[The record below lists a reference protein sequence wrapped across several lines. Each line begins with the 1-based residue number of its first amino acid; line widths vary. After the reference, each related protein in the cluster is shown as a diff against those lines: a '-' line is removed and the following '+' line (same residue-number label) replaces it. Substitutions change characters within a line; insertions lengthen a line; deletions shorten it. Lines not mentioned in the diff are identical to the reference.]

1 MKILLVED
9 DNITTQLLVT
19 ALTNQYYTVDVANDG
34 QIAWQMLELYIYDLI
49 LLDVILPNL
58 DGISICRQL
67 RAQGNQIPILI
78 VTGENTAINR
88 VTGLDAGADD
98 YVTKPFDLNE
108 LLARIRALLRRGNL
122 TSAPVLR
129 WGELRLDP
137 SKCQVTWN
145 QQNIHLTPK
154 EYGLLELFLRNNH
167 RVFSSNALIE
177 HLWSFEEIPSE
188 DTVRSHLK
196 GLRTKLRK
204 AGVTPDPIETV
215 YGMGYRLKPPQQENS
230 QLVQPSSP
238 QKSRLT
244 NSLQLSVG
252 NMGEIPNALLEGS
265 VSLLQPTFNKA
276 IGKVLVV
283 DEDRQ
288 ILNAIAVLLESR
300 NLLVVTLDNSTSFWD
315 VLAAEQPDLLVMD
328 IEMPA
333 IDGFDICQ
341 SLRNDPL
348 WCNLPI
354 LLLTVNIEAQT
365 IHRVFVA
372 GADDLVCKPIV
383 GPELV
388 SRVLNRLERIR
399 LLRNLT
405 EIDTLTG
412 VSNRPQSTR
421 QILELIES
429 SRIQQK
435 SFCFAVIT
443 IDRLKQINNH
453 HGHAASDRVLFQLA
467 QLLRQ
472 ASHDRDII
480 GRWGGKEFALTMS
493 EIDQETVV
501 VHLSQ
506 ILENFRQIKF
516 IGANH
521 KSFHVTFRAAV
532 VEYPRHGTDLR
543 SLYQAADALLVQA
556 KARGRN
562 RILSSE
568 SG

>member
-1 MKILLVED
+1 MKILLVKD

-19 ALTNQYYTVDVANDG
+19 ALTNQYYTVDIANDG

-49 LLDVILPNL
+49 LLDVILPKL

-78 VTGENTAINR
+78 VTGENAAINR

-122 TSAPVLR
+122 TLPPVLR

-145 QQNIHLTPK
+145 HENLPLTPK

-177 HLWSFEEIPSE
+177 HLWSFEEIPSA

-204 AGVTPDPIETV
+204 AGVTADPIETV
-215 YGMGYRLKPPQQENS
+215 YGIGYRLKPQSEGS
-230 QLVQPSSP
+230 QLQPNLRQ
-238 QKSRLT
+238 QKSPRT
-244 NSLQLSVG
+244 NSLQLSRG
-252 NMGEIPNALLEGS
+252 NMGEISDALLEDP
-265 VSLLQPTFNKA
+265 VSLLQPTLNNA
-276 IGKVLVV
+276 TGKVLVV

-300 NLLVVTLDNSTSFWD
+300 NLVVVTLDNCASFWD

-328 IEMPA
+328 IELPPVN
-333 IDGFDICQ
+333 GFDICQ
-341 SLRNDPL
+341 SLRNNPL

-354 LLLTVNIEAQT
+354 LLLTVNIDAQT
-365 IHRVFVA
+365 IHRVFAA

-405 EIDTLTG
+405 ELDTLTG

-421 QILELIES
+421 QILGLIES
-429 SRIQQK
+429 SRTHQK
-435 SFCFAVIT
+435 SFSFAVIT
-443 IDRLKQINNH
+443 VDRLKQINNH

-472 ASHDRDII
+472 ASHNRDII
-480 GRWGGKEFALTMS
+480 GRWGGKEFALAMP
-493 EIDQETVV
+493 EIGQETVV
-501 VHLSQ
+501 VQLSQ

-521 KSFHVTFRAAV
+521 KSFYVTFRAAV

-556 KARGRN
+556 KAKGRN
-562 RILSSE
+562 RILSSQ